1 MKKTHSLFLLVPLF
15 LGCMVFMYLALTGCV
30 RDVVLDAGERPKVVV
45 ECVLTDSS
53 PQELRLSFTKGAS
66 LAEVSELTEATARLI
81 DLTNN
86 YPVGEFRRRDDG
98 IWALDYAA
106 VPRHIYRL
114 EVDVPCYD
122 LVWAEQT
129 MPERIVVETK
139 EEYLFPPLWTSS
151 IAIGRSVLAY
161 RVLNADTPVWI
172 HGVIDYGSDKDARY
186 VERLCTDY
194 HDVDIFNLT
203 GDSYTPNI
211 RHRDGSA
218 LAIYGSLYG
227 KLLHRRFLRIPN
239 VSSDQCFFV
248 SGDFPGVYD
257 LEDFSDGIK
266 RSFSFFLS
274 FSSFSPDYDRYL
286 KQAFVTVN
294 AGITTD
300 LSSIFVRNNFYSNIH
315 GGIGILGTCS
325 SCVQEWFRVSQCVE
339 TE

>member
-1 MKKTHSLFLLVPLF
+1 
-15 LGCMVFMYLALTGCV
+15 
-30 RDVVLDAGERPKVVV
+30 
-45 ECVLTDSS
+45 
-53 PQELRLSFTKGAS
+53 
-66 LAEVSELTEATARLI
+66 
-81 DLTNN
+81 
-86 YPVGEFRRRDDG
+86 
-98 IWALDYAA
+98 
-106 VPRHIYRL
+106 
-114 EVDVPCYD
+114 
-122 LVWAEQT
+122 
-129 MPERIVVETK
+129 MPERIVVERI
-139 EEYLFPPLWTSS
+139 EEELPLPPPPPTSS
-151 IAIGRSVLAY
+151 TGPSLPLVSFRII
-161 RVLNADTPVWI
+161 NANTPVWI
-172 HGVIDYGSDKDARY
+172 EGMTIYYYETEESEVQY

-300 LSSIFVRNNFYSNIH
+300 LSSIFLRDNFYSNIH